1 MIADVIINPPPWIE
15 LSAVVVGAIAG
26 ALFATRRGLDLVGVL
41 AIAIVAGL
49 GGGMIRDILL
59 STVPAALTDPAYLVA
74 VVIAAVVGAFFALGD
89 PLAAV
94 ADERTG
100 IAVARALRGDRHAES
115 PVRRPAGRG
124 GDHAGGHHR
133 GLWRRPL
140 ARPVHRKNTRRRPS
154 SGHHRSPRS
163 PRSPPRATCSWC
175 GGWTCRSSPPRSA
188 VGTVLVVMLRLVA
201 IWRGWTTPAAP
212 DITPRKLRPR
222 SAEPSEPR
230 EPGDGQ
236 EPDAAP

>member
-1 MIADVIINPPPWIE
+1 MIADVIINPPLWIE

-74 VVIAAVVGAFFALGD
+74 VVIAAVFGAFFASAIHWLRWPMNGLESLSLGLFAVIGTQKALSAGL
-89 PLAAV
+89 PVAAAIMLGV
-94 ADERTG
+94 ITG
-100 IAVARALRGDRHAES
+100 IGGGLLRDLFTGQI
-115 PVRRPAGRG
+115 
-124 GDHAGGHHR
+124 
-133 GLWRRPL
+133 
-140 ARPVHRKNTRRRPS
+140 
-154 SGHHRSPRS
+154 
-163 PRSPPRATCSWC
+163 PPEAFQ
-175 GGWTCRSSPPRSA
+175 RSSPFASVAALASA
-188 VGTVLVVMLRLVA
+188 GYVFLVRVLDVQKLTAEIAVIVLVVMLRSLA